1 MAKWFEGVHEGKET
15 QTYVREQGAWKRAV
29 GEVRGRRSGVV
40 EAWVSEAIGV
50 LGGRKKDEGR
60 RERQELGNTRDSSR
74 MWQKERLQ
82 HGKRKETTTRG
93 RYMNDRGIENLYL
106 GREKRD
112 REKEEQ
118 GVSEYVCVCV

>member
-60 RERQELGNTRDSSR
+60 RERQGLGNTRDSSR
-74 MWQKERLQ
+74 MWKERLYMEK
-82 HGKRKETTTRG
+82 GRKQQ
-93 RYMNDRGIENLYL
+93 
-106 GREKRD
+106 RERNI
-112 REKEEQ
+112 
-118 GVSEYVCVCV
+118 